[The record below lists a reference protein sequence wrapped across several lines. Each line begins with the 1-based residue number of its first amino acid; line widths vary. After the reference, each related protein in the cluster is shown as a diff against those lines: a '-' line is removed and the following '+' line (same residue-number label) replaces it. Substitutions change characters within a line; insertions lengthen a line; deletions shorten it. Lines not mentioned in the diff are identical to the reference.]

1 MRAPV
6 ILIAVL
12 TLPGLG
18 CLHGGKASLFG
29 TSERVEP
36 EVVAGTQAKSENL
49 PNKPT
54 ALLHITMA
62 EDLEKKGMELEAI
75 AYYEKARGLDPEL
88 EDRASRRL
96 AVLYDKV
103 DEQAKA
109 MNEFQEQL
117 KKRPKDAS
125 LLNDVGYSYYNRA
138 LWSEAELH
146 LRKAVTQDKNFKPA
160 WVNLGL
166 ALAQQGKQQESLEA
180 FSHAVSAA
188 EAWSNIG
195 FVLAVQNKKPEALAA
210 YRKAL
215 ELEPALKIAQAAIQR
230 LEAAEAAAAA
240 PPPAN

>member
-36 EVVAGTQAKSENL
+36 EATASVQSKSESL

-62 EDLEKKGMELEAI
+62 EDLDKKGMDVEAI
-75 AYYEKARGLDPEL
+75 AYFEKARGLDPTL

-109 MNEFQEQL
+109 LHEFQEQL
-117 KKRPKDAS
+117 KKHPKDVS
-125 LLNDVGYSYYNRA
+125 LLNDLGYSYYN
-138 LWSEAELH
+138 
-146 LRKAVTQDKNFKPA
+146 
-160 WVNLGL
+160 
-166 ALAQQGKQQESLEA
+166 
-180 FSHAVSAA
+180 
-188 EAWSNIG
+188 
-195 FVLAVQNKKPEALAA
+195 
-210 YRKAL
+210 
-215 ELEPALKIAQAAIQR
+215 
-230 LEAAEAAAAA
+230 
-240 PPPAN
+240 